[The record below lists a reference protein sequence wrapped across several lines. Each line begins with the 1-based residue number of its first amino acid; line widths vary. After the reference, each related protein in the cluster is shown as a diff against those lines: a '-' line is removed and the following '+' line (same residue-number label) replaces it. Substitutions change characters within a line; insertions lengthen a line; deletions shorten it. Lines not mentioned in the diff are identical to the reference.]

1 MPAKKNTKK
10 TTKPPNNKVNT
21 TVKKATSGK
30 KKVKSKNPLDNIP
43 DYVSVPNA
51 EVDNVDISDEDL
63 AFFAE
68 NQDFGKFLKSLD
80 SKALTKN
87 MKRKSIE
94 KPATKKPATIPE
106 PATADLTES
115 DEDDYNDDDLE
126 SLNEDD
132 LESINEDDL
141 PSINGDSGDDQ
152 DLLAAM
158 SDDDIDDLLDD
169 MSDVEEKEQPAKKK
183 RKQQAESDEEMDYEL
198 KPRKV
203 TDEWT
208 KKDYHSR
215 LPIKLPGGKI
225 TQVNP
230 DFSEEE
236 KEQSEEEEIVEEQEE
251 DEEVDETEELVPEEP
266 VRKLTK
272 KEYLLSKKEELAELA
287 SSIQEDPDAN
297 IGKLKTLRAI
307 AKDDNPTIQKLAL
320 LTQLAVYKDI
330 IPGYRIRPLT
340 EKEESVQVSKEVK
353 KLREFE
359 KTLLTNYESYIK
371 SLDHILKNKKG
382 QQEDQS
388 MALVAA
394 KCLCELLTSKAHFNF
409 RLNLMVAIVSR
420 MSTVNWNEVSDMC
433 CKAIITLFENDESGR
448 TSLDAVTM
456 ITRMIKS
463 KNYAVHENVINS
475 FLHLRLKDELAPP
488 SARGEDGDQRGK
500 KRKKQFLNK
509 KARKALKETK
519 EIEKEFKEA
528 EAVVSKEEK
537 EKTHTET
544 LKLMF
549 AFYFRILKKQAT
561 SPLLPAVL
569 QGLAKFA
576 HLISVDF
583 FDDLL
588 NALKSVLE
596 SLDHKS
602 SGGTAGAGTRKRL
615 LCIITAFELLSGQGE
630 ALNYDLKSYYAE
642 LYGILFESAFHY
654 MVEDKP
660 SAEHLSESEMLTRSL
675 ELMFLKKRQVPVNRM
690 AAFIKRFSAVALNMP
705 TKTVMNCLQLVKRL
719 INKDRRLDALV
730 QSEDRAA
737 SGVYMPY
744 LQDPDLCNPFGTS
757 LYELFL
763 YKVSNVNGY
772 ILRGAPAER
781 QLLNNQPHTGPLRPQ
796 RARSGAGDPAAARG
810 ILI

>member
-1 MPAKKNTKK
+1 MGSAKKNTKK
-10 TTKPPNNKVNT
+10 TTKPPNNKAASAA
-21 TVKKATSGK
+21 KAATAKSGK
-30 KKVKSKNPLDNIP
+30 KKNSTTKSKDPLDNLP
-43 DYVSVPNA
+43 DYVAVPEA
-51 EVDNVDISDEDL
+51 EDKNVEISEEDL

-68 NQDFGKFLKSLD
+68 NQDWKFLKSMD
-80 SKALTKN
+80 SKAITKN
-87 MKRKSIE
+87 EMK
-94 KPATKKPATIPE
+94 KKAVEDKKKAKKRAQTTIPD
-106 PATADLTES
+106 PATAELTSS

-126 SLNEDD
+126 DFD
-132 LESINEDDL
+132 EDDL
-141 PSINGDSGDDQ
+141 PSINGSSVNGEEL
-152 DLLAAM
+152 DLASVGENEVA
-158 SDDDIDDLLDD
+158 SSDEDDDMDDDLLDD
-169 MSDVEEKEQPAKKK
+169 NFDDISDDDDDLDDLDEEEEDQQRPAKKK
-183 RKQQAESDEEMDYEL
+183 RKQQTESDEEMDYEL

-203 TDEWT
+203 AGEWM
-208 KKDYHSR
+208 KKDYHNR
-215 LPIKLPGGKI
+215 LPVKLPGGKI
-225 TQVNP
+225 AQVQP

-236 KEQSEEEEIVEEQEE
+236 KSDREEGQVEEEKE
-251 DEEVDETEELVPEEP
+251 EEVDEAEELVPEEP
-266 VRKLTK
+266 ARKLTK
-272 KEYLLSKKEELAELA
+272 KEYLLAKKEELAQAA
-287 SSIQEDPDAN
+287 STIQEDPESNA
-297 IGKLKTLRAI
+297 GMLKTLKNI
-307 AKDDNPTIQKLAL
+307 AKDDNPTVKKLAL

-340 EKEESVQVSKEVK
+340 EKEEAVKVSKEVK

-359 KTLLTNYESYIK
+359 KTLLSNYESYLK
-371 SLDHILKNKKG
+371 DLDSLLKAQKG
-382 QQEDQS
+382 REEDVS
-388 MALVAA
+388 LSLVATR
-394 KCLCELLTSKAHFNF
+394 CLCELLTTKTHFNF
-409 RLNLMVAIVSR
+409 RLNIMVTIVSR
-420 MSTVNWNEVSDMC
+420 MSTVNWNEIANMC
-433 CKAIITLFENDESGR
+433 CKAIINVFENDESGR

-463 KNYAVHENVINS
+463 KNYSVHENVINS

-488 SARGEDGDQRGK
+488 SAQSDKDDDQRGK

-537 EKTHTET
+537 EKNHTET
-544 LKLMF
+544 LKQMF
-549 AFYFRILKKQAT
+549 AFYFRILKKQSM

-588 NALKSVLE
+588 NALKTVLE
-596 SLDHKS
+596 NLDHKS

-630 ALNYDLKSYYAE
+630 ALSYDLKAYYAE
-642 LYGILFESAFHY
+642 LYGILFEAAFHY

-660 SAEHLSESEMLTRSL
+660 SVEHLSESEMLTRGL
-675 ELMFLKKRQVPVNRM
+675 ELMFLKKQQVPVNRM
-690 AAFIKRFSAVALNMP
+690 AAFVKRFSVVALNMP
-705 TKTVMNCLQLVKRL
+705 NKTVMNCLQLVKRL
-719 INKDRRLDALV
+719 INKDRRLDALI

-763 YKVSNVNGY
+763 YKV
-772 ILRGAPAER
+772 
-781 QLLNNQPHTGPLRPQ
+781 
-796 RARSGAGDPAAARG
+796 
-810 ILI
+810 